1 MEFVHGLGHNS
12 EDAAVAEAI
21 VQLAGALHLQVIA
34 EGIETPTQLDTLRGL
49 GCRFG
54 QGYYFSKPLPAYEL
68 FRKNTRELPNQCQF
82 VRLDLLPKKEG
93 SERPSAARGVAQ
105 PG

>member
-1 MEFVHGLGHNS
+1 VNL
-12 EDAAVAEAI
+12 
-21 VQLAGALHLQVIA
+21 
-34 EGIETPTQLDTLRGL
+34 
-49 GCRFG
+49 G

-82 VRLDLLPKKEG
+82 VRLDLLPRTG